1 MGYWDRKRCHD
12 NQSVGLWSRPFALA
26 TGLLL
31 MVTPAWGHSFP
42 DHSEPR
48 VGWTVNKPP
57 AQVRI
62 WFDVPIE
69 PIFSTIKVVDANG
82 QQVDKQDGRVNP
94 ADHTVLEVS
103 LPSLPPGKYRVF
115 WNVISIDTHR
125 TEGDYP
131 FTISSSP

>member
-1 MGYWDRKRCHD
+1 MASWDRKHCRD
-12 NQSVGLWSRPFALA
+12 NRPMGPWSSSTAFLI
-26 TGLLL
+26 GLLL
-31 MVTPAWGHSFP
+31 TATSAWGHSFP

-69 PIFSTIKVVDANG
+69 PIFSTIKVVDTNG
-82 QQVDKQDGRVNP
+82 QQVDKRDGRVNP
-94 ADHTVLEVS
+94 AERTVLEVS
-103 LPSLPPGKYRVF
+103 LPALPPGKYRVF

-131 FTISSSP
+131 FTIGANP

>member
-1 MGYWDRKRCHD
+1 MGYWDRRHCRD
-12 NQSVGLWSRPFALA
+12 NRHLA
-26 TGLLL
+26 RRSWATILVTGLLL
-31 MVTPAWGHSFP
+31 TVTPAWGHSFP

-48 VGWTVNKPP
+48 VGWAVDTPP

-94 ADHTVLEVS
+94 LDHTVLEVS
-103 LPSLPPGKYRVF
+103 LPTLPPGRYRVF

-131 FTISSSP
+131 FTVRPKP